1 MINCKKNALGFEE
14 EKMSLEYV
22 LHGARYGGLISY
34 FSMDYLL
41 FFLPAVI
48 LLYCLVGDK
57 RRKYLLLIAS
67 YVFFWLISGRLVIFL
82 ALSTLSM
89 HYFGIWLDRL
99 HIEEKECLSSV
110 EKEERKGVKAQY
122 LKRKRVVL
130 GLGAGLNLGMLL
142 ILKYSAFFMENLNGV
157 LKIFDASVELLVPNY
172 FMPIGLSFFS
182 LRAISYIFDVYRGVI
197 KADDNLFRLA
207 LYLSFFPQI
216 VEGPIG
222 RYEQSA
228 NQLWNASAIKY
239 ENLVFGTQ
247 RILFG
252 MMKKI
257 VIADRLN
264 PLIKEVFTNFVNYDG
279 GIVAIASVCYTI
291 QLYMEFSGT
300 MDAVIGTA
308 QIFGVTLP
316 ENFARPFFSKSISDF
331 WARWHITLGAWF
343 KDYIFYPV
351 TLSKPVKKLT
361 SNLKKKTGNYFA
373 LLVASAIALFC
384 VWFCNGLWHG
394 AAWNYIFFGMYHFGL
409 ILMGNAVEPL
419 MKKVRKALRL
429 NPNWFFFRLFQ
440 MLRTS
445 ILVVIGELFFRGH
458 GLNSG
463 LMMFK
468 MLLMDFS
475 LKGFNLE
482 TMKTLGI
489 DGQDIGIVCVALL
502 IVLIISILKER
513 GVAIRDTLGR
523 QHVVVRWAVMYGLI
537 LFIVIFGAYGL
548 GYIPVDPIY
557 ANF

>member
-1 MINCKKNALGFEE
+1 
-14 EKMSLEYV
+14 MSLEYV
-22 LHGARYGGLISY
+22 LHGARYGNLISY

-41 FFLPAVI
+41 FFLPVVI
-48 LLYCLVGDK
+48 LVYCVIGAK
-57 RRKYLLLIAS
+57 RRKYFLLAAS
-67 YVFFWLISGRLVIFL
+67 YVFFWMISGKLVVFL
-82 ALSTLSM
+82 GLSTLFM
-89 HYFGIWLDRL
+89 HYFGIWLERL
-99 HIEEKECLSSV
+99 HLQEKECLELA
-110 EKEERKGVKAQY
+110 EKEERKGIKARY
-122 LKRKRVVL
+122 LSQKRVVL
-130 GLGAGLNLGMLL
+130 GLGIALNIGMLL
-142 ILKYSAFFMENLNGV
+142 VLKYSAFFVENLNG
-157 LKIFDASVELLVPNY
+157 LFKILGVSMELIIPSY

-182 LRAISYIFDVYRGVI
+182 LRAVSYIFDVYRGVL
-197 KADDNLFRLA
+197 KADDNIFRLA

-228 NQLWNASAIKY
+228 NQLWNVSAIKY
-239 ENLVFGTQ
+239 ENLVFGLQ

-264 PLIKEVFTNFVNYDG
+264 PLIKEVFTNFIKYDG
-279 GIVAIASVCYTI
+279 GIVAIAAVCYTI

-308 QIFGVTLP
+308 QIFGVILP
-316 ENFARPFFSKSISDF
+316 ENFARPFFSKTISDF

-394 AAWNYIFFGMYHFGL
+394 AAWNYIFFGMYHFVL
-409 ILMGNAVEPL
+409 ILMGNAAEPF

-429 NPNWFFFRLFQ
+429 NPNWFGYQLFQ

-458 GLNSG
+458 GLKSG
-463 LMMFK
+463 LIMFK
-468 MLLMDFS
+468 MILTNFS

-482 TMKTLGI
+482 MMEQLGI
-489 DGQDIGIVCVALL
+489 DAQDIGIVCVAVA
-502 IVLIISILKER
+502 IVFITSILKER
-513 GVAIRDTLGR
+513 GVAIRESLGR
-523 QHVVVRWAVMYGLI
+523 KNVAIRWALMYGLI

-548 GYIPVDPIY
+548 GYIPVNPIY